1 MGDMK
6 APLEA
11 PLSVDKFRYHRVLLH
26 NIRYAAQRLSAIR
39 LTKLLLNKQASIAV
53 ATAPGHSRG
62 NMLLHSTSITKRG
75 LWAEVRQLVATPG
88 ICPACQTALRSR
100 EVTLTW
106 GRVPLLWN
114 SGTKLARR
122 GCSDRAAPSCSIP
135 IDPPHLLS
143 RLHIIVS
150 LWFVFCLFVFFQW
163 LHCCC
168 ISSATILNLFLEHQ
182 SDCHKTATQA
192 QNCHYQWKV
201 WTKLVS
207 TFYVNTHG
215 RHQIHMWIYVAR
227 EKEDK
232 YFNIYVLLQLFF
244 F

>member
-1 MGDMK
+1 MYPIYQSISMGDMK
-6 APLEA
+6 APSEA
-11 PLSVDKFRYHRVLLH
+11 PLSVDKFRYHGILLH

-53 ATAPGHSRG
+53 ATAPGRSRG

-150 LWFVFCLFVFFQW
+150 LWFGFFFLFVFFQW

-168 ISSATILNLFLEHQ
+168 VSSATILNLFLEHQ
-182 SDCHKTATQA
+182 GDCHMFD
-192 QNCHYQWKV
+192 WKFSLPV
-201 WTKLVS
+201 KSLDQTG
-207 TFYVNTHG
+207 FYFLCEYTLTTS
-215 RHQIHMWIYVAR
+215 
-227 EKEDK
+227 
-232 YFNIYVLLQLFF
+232 NIYVDLCGKGKPRSIP
-244 F
+244 